1 MSKSQ
6 SETKNK
12 WLNTKQVP
20 ILLFRGARSF
30 FDAKK
35 MKFFFSS
42 LDFGDNPIYP
52 IPNPDGQ
59 DQEVYLLGGEK
70 VDFL

>member
-30 FDAKK
+30 SATKK
-35 MKFFFSS
+35 VKKKIAN
-42 LDFGDNPIYP
+42 LDFGDNPIHP
-52 IPNPDGQ
+52 ITNSDGQ
-59 DQEVYLLGGEK
+59 DQEV
-70 VDFL
+70 